1 MSRVCWLTLLMEV
14 VLNWN
19 LHFVKLLYAALGV
32 VIEATLASF
41 PRQLLEVIARRI
53 EKLKVGLVGGECFRL
68 LHLVRGTPLGGLKQM
83 QTEDQLK
90 TWLVYG
96 QSSLC
101 CDSGIITVLKLL
113 GNKSLSQEIFE
124 ESIHFY
130 RESIDPHLDPTSLHY
145 SNPSIVLFK
154 GRSSDCHRTK
164 YLRMHI
170 WSCNY
175 PLAIDT
181 TLAKRKRDK
190 IPSLITPIG
199 QSFLHPWWRRRK
211 KRISRTNYPTNIR
224 NVEVMMI
231 LEPSFVGPLWTR
243 SQLDLLFLTTNI
255 ALPIL
260 LNIIGSVTEAPC
272 DIKLHCISTPDKGRG
287 MISSNDISPASLIH
301 LEEPFAAIIM
311 KSCRETHCHFCF
323 NELPADTLF
332 CNSCTIPLYCSE
344 HCREQA
350 VGCQFVRIGRFSIMQ
365 NNLSEE
371 LWKHVNESIPKDR
384 SACANVC
391 NQPEH
396 THECGG
402 SHWSAVLPTDVVLA
416 GRVLMKSMENRKV
429 GLEFSKHIETLD
441 FAHNYNQVP
450 PDHKVEM
457 HLYALVLAFCLRQH
471 FPSLHVFIS
480 KLVTSNV
487 FLNICLYLH
496 LLVLLISQ
504 IRVNSMAVVHMKSV
518 DEPNLFIK
526 SSDFSPIRKA
536 FTSTV
541 EQVRVGLAIYSM
553 GSLFNHSCKPNLHA
567 YFLSRT
573 LHLRCTELVPAKCP
587 LELSYGPQVGQQDLQ
602 GRQEILQDQYSFK
615 CCCVVCSEL
624 NLSDLVINSFRCPK
638 SNCLGAILG
647 NASYQKH
654 EDNSLLVTSPSYS
667 GKLSIPVC
675 KGYPYCK
682 ANIREVAYSLLEKV
696 NLQEIGP
703 GYCLSCL
710 TFLDLASTTNYSSRL
725 IDIDRL
731 KGLIVS
737 SPGKHCLISNILK
750 SLDDLKLVR
759 HPYSKVVSQAED
771 SVGEAFAMIGQLE
784 PARQHCQESIKI
796 LERLYHTNH
805 IAVAHEWMKLASIQL
820 SLGNHADALYGVM
833 RAETIFS
840 LYYGFHVAKIF
851 TFVEDL
857 KKEARRIQLGGVSM

>member
-1 MSRVCWLTLLMEV
+1 
-14 VLNWN
+14 
-19 LHFVKLLYAALGV
+19 
-32 VIEATLASF
+32 
-41 PRQLLEVIARRI
+41 
-53 EKLKVGLVGGECFRL
+53 
-68 LHLVRGTPLGGLKQM
+68 M
-83 QTEDQLK
+83 Q
-90 TWLVYG
+90 
-96 QSSLC
+96 
-101 CDSGIITVLKLL
+101 
-113 GNKSLSQEIFE
+113 
-124 ESIHFY
+124 
-130 RESIDPHLDPTSLHY
+130 
-145 SNPSIVLFK
+145 
-154 GRSSDCHRTK
+154 
-164 YLRMHI
+164 
-170 WSCNY
+170 
-175 PLAIDT
+175 
-181 TLAKRKRDK
+181 
-190 IPSLITPIG
+190 
-199 QSFLHPWWRRRK
+199 
-211 KRISRTNYPTNIR
+211 
-224 NVEVMMI
+224 
-231 LEPSFVGPLWTR
+231 
-243 SQLDLLFLTTNI
+243 
-255 ALPIL
+255 
-260 LNIIGSVTEAPC
+260 
-272 DIKLHCISTPDKGRG
+272 
-287 MISSNDISPASLIH
+287 
-301 LEEPFAAIIM
+301 IIM
-311 KSCRETHCHFCF
+311 KSYRETHCHFCF

-332 CNSCTIPLYCSE
+332 CNSCTISLYCSE
-344 HCREQA
+344 HCLEQA

-371 LWKHVNESIPKDR
+371 LWKHVNESIPKNR

-416 GRVLMKSMENRKV
+416 GRVLMKSMENRKL
-429 GLEFSKHIETLD
+429 GLEFSKHIET
-441 FAHNYNQVP
+441 
-450 PDHKVEM
+450 
-457 HLYALVLAFCLRQH
+457 
-471 FPSLHVFIS
+471 
-480 KLVTSNV
+480 
-487 FLNICLYLH
+487 

-526 SSDFSPIRKA
+526 SSDFSPIRNA

-624 NLSDLVINSFRCPK
+624 NLSDLVINSFWCPK

-647 NASYQKH
+647 NVSYQKH

-667 GKLSIPVC
+667 GKLSIPVV
-675 KGYPYCK
+675 YCK

-710 TFLDLASTTNYSSRL
+710 TFLDLASTTNYSS
-725 IDIDRL
+725 
-731 KGLIVS
+731 
-737 SPGKHCLISNILK
+737 K
-750 SLDDLKLVR
+750 SVR

-851 TFVEDL
+851 PFVEDL
-857 KKEARRIQLGGVSM
+857 KKEARRIQLGGVSV